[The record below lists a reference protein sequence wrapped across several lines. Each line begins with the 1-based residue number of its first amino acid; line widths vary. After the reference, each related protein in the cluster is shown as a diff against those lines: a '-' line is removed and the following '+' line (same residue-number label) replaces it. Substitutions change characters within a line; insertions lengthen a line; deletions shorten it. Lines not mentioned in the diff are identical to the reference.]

1 MGSFSL
7 HPLPDG
13 LPYACQAIAKH
24 SAVVALILNVT
35 IKIIDSNEIRNQVS
49 GSFVVSIVK
58 RPSHIYSHSR
68 WDTSGR
74 DMPPCGSSLS
84 ASVKSESGEEAELPK
99 ARILGETN

>member
-1 MGSFSL
+1 MEGYIHTYPKSTMGSFSL

-35 IKIIDSNEIRNQVS
+35 IKIIDSNEIRDQVS

-58 RPSHIYSHSR
+58 AQPYLF
-68 WDTSGR
+68 
-74 DMPPCGSSLS
+74 PF
-84 ASVKSESGEEAELPK
+84 A
-99 ARILGETN
+99 LGY